1 MMPKPIYLLPG
12 AITLL
17 LGFLM
22 VYCTSKS
29 NQKDPRKSK
38 EFKVISLD
46 PKRKIEFS
54 DFAKDLEYV
63 VLESN
68 PDFFVSTIDKIEIND
83 SKIFIL
89 SKAQKTIFI
98 FNKTGQAVGKISDFG
113 DGPGKYSG
121 ISDFNI
127 SDDFIYLLTSPSK
140 FVYKYDF
147 LGNQIQIIP
156 TNNNYMY
163 ELIHVS
169 GGWIGHLRDAFDSEN
184 NYNIVKWDSIFSN
197 RENEYLFIESERRN
211 NSLVVDRYFSKNNQ
225 DLFVI
230 ENFSNQIYSYKNDS
244 LILMFEVLIDKQ
256 SVKEDL
262 INSFISSPNRAIN
275 QVIEENIFTGFK
287 KILSTDEILFLES
300 MKGSGTVSSF
310 TSILSGKSISYF
322 SVDFKFDFGIAGRV
336 IGSDGEKFVMQIS
349 ENILNN
355 LKDLDLKGEI
365 NETNLKNDELRKV
378 IELYEKEGNP
388 VLVFFDVDFDKL

>member
-1 MMPKPIYLLPG
+1 MVLKQIYLLSG
-12 AITLL
+12 AKVLL
-17 LGFLM
+17 LSFLM

-29 NQKDPRKSK
+29 DEEDPQKSQ
-38 EFKVISLD
+38 EFKLISLD
-46 PKRKIEFS
+46 PKKKIEFS

-98 FNKTGQAVGKISDFG
+98 FNKSGNAVGKISDFG

-127 SDDFIYLLTSPSK
+127 SDNFIYLLTSPSK

-147 LGNQIQIIP
+147 SGNLIQIIP
-156 TNNNYMY
+156 TNNSYIY

-184 NYNIVKWDSIFSN
+184 NYNVVKWDTIFSR
-197 RENEYLFIESERRN
+197 REKEYLFIESERRN
-211 NSLVVDRYFSKNNQ
+211 NSLVVDRYFSKTNQ

-230 ENFSNQIYSYKNDS
+230 ENFSNQVYNYKNDS
-244 LILMFEVLIDKQ
+244 LFLMFEILIDKQ
-256 SVKEDL
+256 GVQEDFL
-262 INSFISSPNRAIN
+262 NSFISSPNRAIN
-275 QVIEENIFTGFK
+275 QSIEENIFTGFK

-300 MKGSGTVSSF
+300 MKGAGTVSIF
-310 TSILSGKSISYF
+310 TFMSTGKSISYF
-322 SVDFKFDFGIAGRV
+322 SVDFKFDFGIAGSV
-336 IGSDGEKFVMQIS
+336 IGSDGKKFVMQIS
-349 ENILNN
+349 ENVLNN

-388 VLVFFDVDFDKL
+388 VLVFFGVDFNKL